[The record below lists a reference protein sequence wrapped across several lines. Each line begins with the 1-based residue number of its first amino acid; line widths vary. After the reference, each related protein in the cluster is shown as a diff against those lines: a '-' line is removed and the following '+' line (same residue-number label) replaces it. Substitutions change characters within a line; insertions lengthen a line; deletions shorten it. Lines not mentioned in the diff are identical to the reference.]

1 MSRSAAKTA
10 TVTRLQGAIAWLLVG
25 LVLTLG
31 LLSVSPD
38 AHARLHA
45 AFDSPAVHVHCGD
58 QPHGVPHGASHAGVH
73 DDSDCV
79 VSLFQLGVTAPLAL
93 PRLSCPQRVWIVSQA
108 QPGERPL
115 PPPPAHRLQPA
126 RGPPLTHS

>member
-1 MSRSAAKTA
+1 MSRSATQAA
-10 TVTRLQGAIAWLLVG
+10 TVTRLQGVIAWLLVG
-25 LVLTLG
+25 LVFTLG
-31 LLSVSPD
+31 LLAVSPD

-45 AFDSPAVHVHCGD
+45 AFDSPAAHGHCGD
-58 QPHGVPHGASHAGVH
+58 QPHGAPHAAPH
-73 DDSDCV
+73 DDSDCA

-93 PRLSCPQRVWIVSQA
+93 PRLSCPQRVWSVSLP

-126 RGPPLTHS
+126 RGPPGLG